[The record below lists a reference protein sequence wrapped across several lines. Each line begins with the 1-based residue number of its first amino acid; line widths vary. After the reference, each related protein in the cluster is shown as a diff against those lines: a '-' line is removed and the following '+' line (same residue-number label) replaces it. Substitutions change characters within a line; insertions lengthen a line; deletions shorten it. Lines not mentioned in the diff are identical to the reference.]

1 MLGCVVLLAGSG
13 DARLLGAPENGGVQV
28 AVLSPAPAGPG
39 PSPRVEVLRAAGVV
53 RAVRVGHVVAS
64 GRISWLV
71 PDGDVVALDG
81 SWWSLAEPIE
91 PEPTVRPAPDLL
103 TRLGVSGDDAVALDA
118 VLGDVDDDG
127 AAEAVVVFVRP
138 ARPTLVSDA
147 LAVPAPTDDRGRT
160 LHVGVYSVPGDGG
173 DEAGDPAGNGARDPA
188 ADSGQVPAQQW
199 VAGTVLRPVS
209 TVAACDGTLALGY
222 SSAVGATDR
231 VSVGVVAWRGFGF
244 VSAPGLPDLPGDGVP
259 ACGDVDGDGRSDPLV
274 LGRSA
279 S

>member
-13 DARLLGAPENGGVQV
+13 DARLLGAPEDGGTQI
-28 AVLSPAPAGPG
+28 AVLTPAPAGPG
-39 PSPRVEVLRAAGVV
+39 PLPRVEALRAAGVV
-53 RAVRVGHVVAS
+53 RAVRVGHVLAS
-64 GRISWLV
+64 GGISWLV

-81 SWWSLAEPIE
+81 SWWSLAAPIE
-91 PEPTVRPAPDLL
+91 PEPIDRPAPDLL
-103 TRLGVSGDDAVALDA
+103 TRLGVSGDDVVALDA

-138 ARPTLVSDA
+138 ARPTLVGDA
-147 LAVPAPTDDRGRT
+147 LAVPAPTDDRGRS
-160 LHVGVYSVPGDGG
+160 LHVGVYPVPGGG
-173 DEAGDPAGNGARDPA
+173 DGAEDPA
-188 ADSGQVPAQQW
+188 QVPAQGPAQGPAQEW

-209 TVAACDGTLALGY
+209 AVAACDGTLALGY
-222 SSAVGATDR
+222 SSAVGAADR
-231 VSVGVVAWRGFGF
+231 VAVGVVAWRGFGF

-259 ACGDVDGDGRSDPLV
+259 ACGDVNGDGRSDPLV